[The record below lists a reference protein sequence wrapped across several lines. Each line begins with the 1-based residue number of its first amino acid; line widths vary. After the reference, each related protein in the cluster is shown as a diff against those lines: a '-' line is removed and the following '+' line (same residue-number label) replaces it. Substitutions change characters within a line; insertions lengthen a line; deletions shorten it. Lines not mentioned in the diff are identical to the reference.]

1 MLCGIIFSVIK
12 MKNKTKTFLICAIVI
27 VFCVVMAIVDGVLM
41 AHYFKKSAVKIALFF
56 ALPCIYAIFDKDLK
70 LKELFKIQKS
80 GILKALLPGVGVYV
94 IIVGGYLALRGV
106 FDFSKITGALSNNI
120 GVNKNNFLL
129 VSLYISFVNSL
140 LEEFFFRGFAF
151 LTLKRVSGKGFAYIF
166 SSLAFALYHVA
177 MMTGW
182 FSPVLFALVLS
193 GLFAGGMIFNYLNAK
208 SQSIYPSWLLHM
220 FANFGINTVGFI
232 LFNA

>member
-1 MLCGIIFSVIK
+1 
-12 MKNKTKTFLICAIVI
+12 MKTKTKTFLICAIVI

-41 AHYFKKSAVKIALFF
+41 AHYFKKSAVKLVMFL
-56 ALPCIYAIFDKDLK
+56 ALPILYSFFDKK
-70 LKELFKIQKS
+70 LEIKSLFVAKKK
-80 GILKALLPGVGVYV
+80 GVLNALLLGIGVYAV
-94 IIVGGYLALRGV
+94 IVGGYFALRGV
-106 FDFSKITGALSNNI
+106 FDFSKITSALSNNI
-120 GVNKNNFLL
+120 GVNKNNFLF

-182 FSPVLFALVLS
+182 FSPVLFALVLV
-193 GLFAGGMIFNYLNAK
+193 GLFAGGMIFNYLNEK

>member
-1 MLCGIIFSVIK
+1 
-12 MKNKTKTFLICAIVI
+12 MKNKTKTYLMSAIVI

-41 AHYFKKSAVKIALFF
+41 AHYFKKSAVKLVMFL
-56 ALPCIYAIFDKDLK
+56 ALPLLYSFFDKK
-70 LKELFKIQKS
+70 LEIKSLFVAKKK
-80 GILKALLPGVGVYV
+80 GILNALLLGVGVYAV
-94 IIVGGYLALRGV
+94 IVGGYFALRGV
-106 FDFSKITGALSNNI
+106 FDFSKITGALSSNI
-120 GVNKNNFLL
+120 GVNKNNFLF

-151 LTLKRVSGKGFAYIF
+151 LTLKRVSGKGFSYIF

-182 FSPVLFALVLS
+182 FSPVLFALVLV
-193 GLFAGGMIFNYLNAK
+193 GLFAGGMIFNYLNEK

-220 FANFGINTVGFI
+220 FANFGINTVGFV
-232 LFNA
+232 LFNV